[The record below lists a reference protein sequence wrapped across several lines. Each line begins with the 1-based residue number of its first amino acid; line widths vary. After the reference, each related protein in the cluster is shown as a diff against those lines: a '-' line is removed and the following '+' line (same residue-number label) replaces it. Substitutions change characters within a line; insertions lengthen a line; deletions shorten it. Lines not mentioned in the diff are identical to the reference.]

1 MHIHAAI
8 LWEQGQPLS
17 VESAELDAPGPGEV
31 LIELKAAGVCHSDL
45 HPARGDWPAKTPLV
59 LGHEGAGMVREVGP
73 SVTTLKPGD
82 HVVLCW
88 APACGVCAPC
98 LEGRAVLCDRV
109 EKVTFRNKLPSGAAR
124 LHARG
129 QDLAPFLGTACF
141 SDFVIVPEAGAIPVA
156 RDIPFEAL
164 ATIGC
169 AVITG
174 VGAVTNAGQVPKG
187 STVAVIGAGGVGLNV
202 VQGAAIAGCERIIAI
217 DVRPKP
223 LEIARQF
230 GATDAIGPHHGGAA
244 DASADVAPAV
254 RALTAGRGADFVFD
268 TVGSPATL
276 TLAFACTR
284 KGGAVV
290 LTGLSR
296 MDAQAA
302 FPMFPFVMQ
311 EKRLLGSVY
320 GSGQPARDIPRL
332 VSLYQ
337 EGKLKLGELVS
348 RTYALDKVND
358 ALTALAASDGA
369 RGVIRW

>member
-1 MHIHAAI
+1 MDIHAAI

-17 VESAELDAPGPGEV
+17 VEPAELDAPGPGEILV
-31 LIELKAAGVCHSDL
+31 ELKAAGVCHSDL

-59 LGHEGAGMVREVGP
+59 LGHEGAGIVREAGAT
-73 SVTTLKPGD
+73 VTAVKPGD

-109 EKVTFRNKLPSGAAR
+109 EKVTFRNKLPSGASR

-129 QDLAPFLGTACF
+129 KDVAPFLGTACF
-141 SDFVIVPEAGAIPVA
+141 SDFVIVPEGGAIPVA

-187 STVAVIGAGGVGLNV
+187 SKVAVIGAGGVGLNV

-217 DVRPKP
+217 DLRPRP
-223 LEIARQF
+223 LEIAKQF
-230 GATDAIGPHHGGAA
+230 GATDTIGGEPDAA
-244 DASADVAPAV
+244 PDVAAAV
-254 RALTAGRGADFVFD
+254 RALTAGRGVDFVFD

-332 VSLYQ
+332 VALYQ
-337 EGKLKLGELVS
+337 EGRLKLGELVS

-358 ALTALAASDGA
+358 ALIALAASDGA